1 MTEKPATELAHSSAS
16 LAGGSSHGEILLCLT
31 SYEKGQA
38 FLRQAAALGCR
49 VVLLTVEHHK
59 HSDWPFEILHEFH
72 TMPNRLTRE
81 QITNTVTY
89 LARRLKFERIVA
101 LDEFDMHTAAQLREH
116 MRIPGMGLTTTA
128 YFRDKLAMR
137 HQAKRAGILVPEFI
151 GILNYDDL
159 RAYMGSVPAPW
170 VLKPRAEASAI
181 GIRKIHEPERLWRS
195 LDELGDEQ
203 SNFLLERFVPGDIF
217 HVDSITSEHRVV
229 FSEVHRYGKPPMQ
242 VMHEGGVFTTRA
254 VDRKSE
260 DAKALFALNEK
271 LLPALG
277 MVRGVNHAE
286 YIKALQPDEKGGQ
299 YYFLEVAA
307 RVGGAFIAE
316 LVENSTGLNLW
327 AEWARIEVS
336 HLRGVPYVLPE
347 RKYDYAGSVLCL
359 ARTEDPDTTGF
370 DAPEIV
376 HRILKSHH
384 AGLIVQSPDP
394 QRVAS
399 LLDEYSRRFAEMYLA
414 TAPVPNKPT
423 H

>member
-1 MTEKPATELAHSSAS
+1 MTEELAEPSAPQ
-16 LAGGSSHGEILLCLT
+16 AGDGSQGEIILCYS

-38 FLRQAAALGCR
+38 FMRQAAAMGCR
-49 VVLLTVEHHK
+49 VVLLTVDK
-59 HSDWPFEILHEFH
+59 LRNADWPHEILHEFH
-72 TMPNRLTRE
+72 TMPEGLTRE

-101 LDEFDMHTAAQLREH
+101 LDEFDMHTAAHLREH
-116 MRIPGMGLTTTA
+116 MRLPGMGLTTTA

-137 HQAKRAGILVPEFI
+137 HQAKRAGFLVPEFV
-151 GILNYDDL
+151 GVLNYDDL
-159 RAYMGSVPAPW
+159 RAYMDSVPAPW

-181 GIRKIHEPERLWRS
+181 GIRKIHEPERLWRT
-195 LDELGDEQ
+195 LDELGDQQ

-217 HVDSITSEHRVV
+217 HVDAITSERHVV

-260 DAKALFALNEK
+260 DATALVALNEK
-271 LLPALG
+271 LVPALG
-277 MVRGVNHAE
+277 MVRGVSHAE
-286 YIKALQPDEKGGQ
+286 YIKSHDGGQ

-336 HLRGVPYVLPE
+336 NLRGVPYVLPE
-347 RKYDYAGSVLCL
+347 RKYAYAGSVLCL
-359 ARTEDPDTTGF
+359 ARTEHPDTTGF

-376 HRILKSHH
+376 HRMVKKHH
-384 AGLIVQSPDP
+384 AGLIVKSSDPD
-394 QRVAS
+394 RVAA
-399 LLDEYSRRFAEMYLA
+399 LLDEYSHRFAEMYLA
-414 TAPVPNKPT
+414 IAPVPSKPT
-423 H
+423 N